1 VLPAN
6 YASKV
11 ALRNLPRALSANWVN
26 AQDDKKDILP
36 INLFAGAPEGFGC
49 RFCNSTL
56 QPAAAIGSCHP
67 KGLLLHCAALI
78 FQTLKEC
85 SMKAEI
91 HPEYHSIKGHLQLR
105 QRSCDWLYLG

>member
-11 ALRNLPRALSANWVN
+11 ALRNPPRALSANWVN

-56 QPAAAIGSCHP
+56 QPAAASAVVIPRPSV
-67 KGLLLHCAALI
+67 
-78 FQTLKEC
+78 TLRGPDFPDFERVFDE
-85 SMKAEI
+85 S
-91 HPEYHSIKGHLQLR
+91 
-105 QRSCDWLYLG
+105 